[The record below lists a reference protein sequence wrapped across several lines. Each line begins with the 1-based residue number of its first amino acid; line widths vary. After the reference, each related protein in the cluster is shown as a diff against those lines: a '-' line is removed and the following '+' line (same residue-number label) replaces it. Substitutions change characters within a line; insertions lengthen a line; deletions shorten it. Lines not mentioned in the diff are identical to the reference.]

1 MQIRIARS
9 LVAATTV
16 GCLAMA
22 CTSTS
27 TTSTTPTSTA
37 TTPTNTTTTP
47 SSTATSPGNWSCVTS
62 APEGTC
68 GPSSYAGITNS
79 NGFNTYVTNHCWG
92 DPTCQQTLSANDP
105 GQWQVVARQA
115 AGNTSV
121 RTYPNAQQLMNNWTG
136 NGWGPCGTC
145 SDTPLSALAQ
155 LTSTY
160 TEVTPRGGTIA
171 QFAWDIW
178 TNNNTGHPAEI
189 MVWVDNSG
197 RGSGGA
203 TQVGTA
209 TLAGQDWTIY
219 KYGDGSH
226 LVPGRRG
233 HLRPAGQRNGR
244 PAGDPAGV
252 RPPGLH
258 LARCH
263 HRAGQRG
270 MGNLLHRRSRRDVRG
285 VSLHP
290 HHGRI
295 GLTLQIG
302 VGRLTPETN
311 EQPRKRIKGWVRTRR
326 FAQLTYNHHEAG
338 EVASLEDAWTEV
350 MAANVVFDNCLEQ
363 PVHDQAIAGWLGT
376 DWARLIQ
383 RCWHAPPPRCGSP
396 GCPRARWAQFVHPRS
411 TVARGSASRS
421 VSRRRPSRRIYS
433 GGSVIA

>member
-9 LVAATTV
+9 LVAATAV
-16 GCLAMA
+16 GCLALA

-27 TTSTTPTSTA
+27 TTSTTPTSTV
-37 TTPTNTTTTP
+37 TTPASTATTP
-47 SSTATSPGNWSCVTS
+47 SSMATSPGNWSCVTS

-68 GPSSYAGITNS
+68 GPYGYAGITSS

-145 SDTPLSALAQ
+145 SDTPLSALTQ
-155 LTSTY
+155 LTSTL

-219 KYGDGSH
+219 MYGDGE
-226 LVPGRRG
+226 LIW
-233 HLRPAGQRNGR
+233 
-244 PAGDPAGV
+244 
-252 RPPGLH
+252 
-258 LARCH
+258 
-263 HRAGQRG
+263 
-270 MGNLLHRRSRRDVRG
+270 
-285 VSLHP
+285 SL
-290 HHGRI
+290 GA
-295 GLTLQIG
+295 
-302 VGRLTPETN
+302 VGT
-311 EQPRKRIKGWVRTRR
+311 
-326 FAQLTYNHHEAG
+326 FAQQGSGTVDLLAILQESVRQGFT
-338 EVASLEDAWTEV
+338 SP
-350 MAANVVFDNCLEQ
+350 AATIGQVN
-363 PVHDQAIAGWLGT
+363 AGWE
-376 DWARLIQ
+376 I
-383 RCWHAPPPRCGSP
+383 C
-396 GCPRARWAQFVHPRS
+396 S
-411 TVARGSASRS
+411 TGGVDETFA
-421 VSRRRPSRRIYS
+421 VSRYS
-433 GGSVIA
+433 LTMAS